1 MDVSQRL
8 DLYRQSIN
16 LTISQMADMAGIPR
30 PTLWQFLNGRNKTL
44 RDDMA
49 AKIHD
54 TFPSLNIMW
63 LMFGE
68 GPMALEQN
76 MKISEAQ
83 KADISA
89 PAPPQFADNK
99 IDSKPYIP
107 NLFAQENCENSERA
121 VLAGTIGSPQS
132 ISEAETARPDYN
144 QAKIQQSVDTIAAA
158 ATATSQPDNPK
169 HIQSIMVFYS
179 DNSFEI
185 FKPSAPLSHK

>member
-54 TFPSLNIMW
+54 TFPALNIMW

-68 GPMALEQN
+68 GPMALDQN
-76 MKISEAQ
+76 IKISEAKNDTLIEPSERQ
-83 KADISA
+83 AA
-89 PAPPQFADNK
+89 ENEQ
-99 IDSKPYIP
+99 DSNSTIP
-107 NLFAQENCENSERA
+107 NLFAQEIDGNSSRQGITA
-121 VLAGTIGSPQS
+121 PIDSPQGLQG
-132 ISEAETARPDYN
+132 ATTAHPDVN
-144 QAKIQQSVDTIAAA
+144 KAKIQQSVDTIAAA
-158 ATATSQPDNPK
+158 TSSSLADNHK
-169 HIQSIMVFYS
+169 RIQSIMVFYT

-185 FKPSAPLSHK
+185 FKPSEALPHK

>member
-76 MKISEAQ
+76 MKISEDSSFYKINIDASNINEEHYELYRC
-83 KADISA
+83 KIII
-89 PAPPQFADNK
+89 DN
-99 IDSKPYIP
+99 
-107 NLFAQENCENSERA
+107 
-121 VLAGTIGSPQS
+121 
-132 ISEAETARPDYN
+132 
-144 QAKIQQSVDTIAAA
+144 
-158 ATATSQPDNPK
+158 
-169 HIQSIMVFYS
+169 
-179 DNSFEI
+179 
-185 FKPSAPLSHK
+185 